1 VNCTDSSLISFCG
14 GKFSI
19 HFPYHERLSFVSV
32 NKIYTL
38 CLEIISKHGLENGA
52 VKMKG
57 SVFFPLNK
65 NLGD

>member
-1 VNCTDSSLISFCG
+1 
-14 GKFSI
+14 
-19 HFPYHERLSFVSV
+19 V

-38 CLEIISKHGLENGA
+38 CLAIISKHGLENGT

-57 SVFFPLNK
+57 SVFFLLNK